1 MPRDLLWQ
9 RRLKPQPCRAS
20 VPAIAQATPS
30 VAALIVAAG
39 RGLRAG
45 SGEPK
50 QYRRLGGRPV
60 LAQAL
65 APFLAELAI
74 ARIAV
79 VIGEGDEERYAQA
92 VEGLDAA
99 RLTHPVIGGATRQI
113 SVRLGLQA
121 LSRDGF
127 EGTVLVHDAARPFV
141 SAALIRDAL
150 AALAGEDVAAIPA
163 LAVTDTIKRLDDS
176 GRIAET
182 PPRDRLVSVQTPQAF
197 RLAPLL
203 AAHEAAAGQGLH
215 GFTDDAALMEWAG
228 HPVTTFAGDPAN
240 IKLTHPQD
248 FRERDRMDSRPLVT
262 RVGTGY
268 DVHAF
273 GPGDHVWL
281 GGVKIDHDRGVV
293 AHSDGDVALHALTDA
308 LLGALA
314 EGDIGTH
321 FPPSDPQWRG
331 AASWRFLA
339 FAAER
344 VRARGGRIDHLDLT
358 IICEAPKV
366 GPHRDAIR
374 AAIAAATGVTPGKV
388 AIKATT
394 SEQMGFTGRREGL
407 AALATATIR
416 LPEED

>member
-1 MPRDLLWQ
+1 
-9 RRLKPQPCRAS
+9 
-20 VPAIAQATPS
+20 
-30 VAALIVAAG
+30 LIVAAG

-45 SGEPK
+45 RGEPK
-50 QYRRLGGRPV
+50 QYRRLGDRTV

-65 APFLAELAI
+65 APFLAEETMAC
-74 ARIAV
+74 IAV
-79 VIGEGDEERYAQA
+79 VIGAGDEERYAQA
-92 VEGLDAA
+92 IAELDRT
-99 RLTHPVIGGATRQI
+99 RLLPPVVGGATRQD

-121 LSRDGF
+121 LAREGF
-127 EGTVLVHDAARPFV
+127 EGTVLVHDAARPFI
-141 SAALIRDAL
+141 SPALIRDAV
-150 AALAGEDVAAIPA
+150 AALEAGDVAAIPV
-163 LAVTDTIKRLDDS
+163 LAVTDTIKRLDDA

-197 RLAPLL
+197 RLGPLL
-203 AAHEAAAGQGLH
+203 AVHEAAAAKGLY

-228 HPVTTFAGDPAN
+228 HSVATFAGDPAN

-248 FRERDRMDSRPLVT
+248 FEARNRMESRFLVT

-281 GGVKIDHDRGVV
+281 GGVRIDHDLGVV
-293 AHSDGDVALHALTDA
+293 AHSDGDVGLHALTDA
-308 LLGALA
+308 LLGALS

-358 IICEAPKV
+358 IVCEAPKI

-374 AAIAAATGVTPGKV
+374 TAIASAAGVAPGKV

-394 SEQMGFTGRREGL
+394 SERMGFTGRREGL